1 MKARPVNVPLQFRAF
16 GDLIQQYATV
26 FRQAW
31 LNRRDTDTA
40 VRAHHE
46 LAFLPAHLEIIE
58 TPVDPAPLW
67 TIYTVGGFI
76 FVFILLAI
84 FCQLDIVAVAPG
96 KLIPTGNVK
105 VVQPASTGIVRRI
118 LVQNGEAVA
127 AGQVLMELDPV
138 QASADADRA
147 RVARADALLTI
158 ARVQA
163 LLQAQDS
170 HTAPRVSPVDQASAD
185 RQAQTQNFAEGTYRE
200 YVDKLASLRSEL
212 TRRQAEL
219 ATTREEIEKLEQ
231 TVPLA
236 RRQAEDYK
244 DLVGQK
250 FVSSHDYI
258 EKQRLAIEQTQEL
271 AAQRSHSR
279 ELEAAI
285 DEQHHEIDTTSA
297 TFRREQDAALDKAEQ
312 DVRQAQDEE
321 TKANARRKQL
331 NLIAPVDGIVQQL
344 NVHTPGGVVTTAQTL
359 MEVVPSDALVVE
371 AAVNNRDIG
380 FVTEGQDVVIKIA
393 TFPYT
398 RYGYITGRV
407 IKVSNDV
414 STDKKL
420 GAVFV
425 TRIQIP
431 ESRFKVENKWVH
443 LTPGMEVTA
452 EIRTGTQKVW
462 QYFLSP
468 LLETGQESLHER

>member
-1 MKARPVNVPLQFRAF
+1 VNVSLQIHALY
-16 GDLIQQYATV
+16 DLTRRYVTV

-31 LNRRDTDTA
+31 LTRRDTDTKA
-40 VRAHHE
+40 RARYE

-67 TIYTVGGFI
+67 AIYTIGSFI
-76 FVFILLAI
+76 VVVILMAI
-84 FCQLDIVAVAPG
+84 FCRLDIVAIAPG
-96 KLIPTGNVK
+96 KLIPNGSVK
-105 VVQPASTGIVRRI
+105 IIQPASTGVVRRI
-118 LVQNGEAVA
+118 LVQNGESVT

-147 RVARADALLTI
+147 RVAKLDALLTI

-163 LLQAQDS
+163 LLRAQDS
-170 HTAPRVSPVDQASAD
+170 RSAPKVSPVDQASTD
-185 RQAQTQNFAEGTYRE
+185 RQAETQSFADGIYRE

-236 RRQAEDYK
+236 RRQAQDYK
-244 DLVGQK
+244 DLVGEE

-279 ELEAAI
+279 GLEAAI
-285 DEQHHEIDTTSA
+285 DEQQHELDTTSA

-331 NLIAPVDGIVQQL
+331 NLTAPVDGIVQQL
-344 NVHTPGGVVTTAQTL
+344 NVHTLGGVVTTAQTL
-359 MEVVPSDALVVE
+359 MEVVPTDELVVE

-380 FVTEGQDVVIKIA
+380 FVTEGEDAIIKVA

-398 RYGYITGRV
+398 RYGYISGRV
-407 IKVSNDV
+407 VKVSNDI
-414 STDKKL
+414 SSDRKL
-420 GAVFV
+420 GAIFV

-431 ESRFKVENKWVH
+431 GNRFKVENKWVH

-452 EIRTGTQKVW
+452 EIKTGTQKVW
-462 QYFLSP
+462 QYFLAP
-468 LLETGQESLHER
+468 LLETGQESLRER

>member
-1 MKARPVNVPLQFRAF
+1 MKGATVNVPLQIQALC
-16 GDLIQQYATV
+16 DLIRRYATV

-31 LNRRDTDTA
+31 SNRRDTDSI
-40 VRAHHE
+40 VRARYE
-46 LAFLPAHLEIIE
+46 LAFLPAHLEIVE

-67 TIYTVGGFI
+67 TIYIIGSFI
-76 FVFILLAI
+76 VVVILIA
-84 FCQLDIVAVAPG
+84 FCCRLDIVAIAPG
-96 KLIPTGNVK
+96 KLIPNGNVK
-105 VVQPASTGIVRRI
+105 VIQPASTGIVRRI
-118 LVQNGEAVA
+118 LVQNGESVA

-147 RVARADALLTI
+147 RVAKFDALLTI
-158 ARVQA
+158 ARVQS
-163 LLQAQDS
+163 LMQAQDTHS
-170 HTAPRVSPVDQASAD
+170 APKVLPVDLASAE
-185 RQAQTQNFAEGTYRE
+185 RQAQTQNFAEGVYHE

-212 TRRQAEL
+212 NRRQAEL
-219 ATTREEIEKLEQ
+219 ATTREEIAKLDQ
-231 TVPLA
+231 TAPLA

-244 DLVGQK
+244 DLVSQK
-250 FVSSHDYI
+250 FVASHDYI

-271 AAQRSHSR
+271 AAQLSHSR

-285 DEQHHEIDTTSA
+285 DEQQHEIDTTSA
-297 TFRREQDAALDKAEQ
+297 TFRREQYAALDKAEQ
-312 DVRQAQDEE
+312 DARQAEDEE

-331 NLIAPVDGIVQQL
+331 NLTAPVAGIVQQL
-344 NVHTPGGVVTTAQTL
+344 NVHTLGGVVTTAQTL
-359 MEVVPSDALVVE
+359 MEVVPSDELVVE

-380 FVTEGQDVVIKIA
+380 FVTEGQDAIIKIA

-398 RYGYITGRV
+398 RYGYVTGKV

-420 GAVFV
+420 GAVFIS
-425 TRIQIP
+425 RIRIP
-431 ESRFKVENKWVH
+431 DNRFKVENKWVH

-452 EIRTGTQKVW
+452 EIKTGTQKVW

-468 LLETGQESLHER
+468 LLETGQESLRER

>member
-1 MKARPVNVPLQFRAF
+1 MNAPLQIHTL
-16 GDLIQQYATV
+16 GDLLRRYATV

-31 LNRRDTDTA
+31 RSRRDTDST
-40 VRAHHE
+40 VRKRHE
-46 LAFLPAHLEIIE
+46 LAFLPAHLEIME

-67 TIYTVGGFI
+67 TIYAIGSLV
-76 FVFILLAI
+76 FVVVLLAI
-84 FCQLDIVAVAPG
+84 FCRLDIVAIAPG
-96 KLIPTGNVK
+96 KLIPNGNVK
-105 VVQPASTGIVRRI
+105 IIQPASTGIVRRI
-118 LVQNGEAVA
+118 LVQNGESVT
-127 AGQVLMELDPV
+127 AGQVLTELDPV

-147 RVARADALLTI
+147 QVARLDDLLTI

-163 LLQAQDS
+163 LLRAQD
-170 HTAPRVSPVDQASAD
+170 TRATPEVLPVDQASAG
-185 RQAQTQNFAEGTYRE
+185 RQAQTQRLAEGVYRE
-200 YVDKLASLRSEL
+200 YVDKLASLRSGL
-212 TRRQAEL
+212 TRRRAEL
-219 ATTREEIEKLEQ
+219 ATTGEEIEKLEQ

-236 RRQAEDYK
+236 RREAEDYGV
-244 DLVGQK
+244 LVGQK

-258 EKQRLAIEQTQEL
+258 EKQRLAIEETQEL
-271 AAQRSHSR
+271 AAQRSHIR

-285 DEQHHEIDTTSA
+285 EEQQHEIDTTSA
-297 TFRREQDAALDKAEQ
+297 TFRREQEAALDKAEQ
-312 DVRQAQDEE
+312 DARQAQDEE
-321 TKANARRKQL
+321 TKANARRKL
-331 NLIAPVDGIVQQL
+331 LSLTAPVDGIVQQL
-344 NVHTPGGVVTTAQTL
+344 NVHTLGGVVTTAQTL
-359 MEVVPSDALVVE
+359 MEVVPTDELVVE
-371 AAVNNRDIG
+371 AAVNNKDIG
-380 FVTEGQDVVIKIA
+380 FVTEGQDASIKIA

-425 TRIQIP
+425 TRIRIP
-431 ESRFKVENKWVH
+431 DNRFKVDKKWIH

-468 LLETGQESLHER
+468 LLETGQESLRER